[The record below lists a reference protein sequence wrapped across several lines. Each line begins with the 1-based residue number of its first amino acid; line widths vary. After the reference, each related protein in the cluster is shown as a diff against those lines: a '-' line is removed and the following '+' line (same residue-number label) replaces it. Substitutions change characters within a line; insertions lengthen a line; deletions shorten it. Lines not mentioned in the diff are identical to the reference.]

1 MVSINCQDLG
11 IKDCTYVATAEST
24 GDVVKMIVHHLSQY
38 HDLNMPSASEILWA
52 EDVPEE
58 TSRAEKRAVVEESQ
72 TAAHKTDEG
81 VQLAVKRLMELLK
94 PFEDF
99 KTQKREK

>member
-1 MVSINCQDLG
+1 
-11 IKDCTYVATAEST
+11 VATAENTS
-24 GDVVKMIVHHLSQY
+24 DVVKKIVNHLSQY

-52 EDVPEE
+52 EEVPKE
-58 TSRAEKRAVVEESQ
+58 TSRAEKRAVVEEAQ

-81 VQLAVKRLMELLK
+81 VQLVVKRLMELLK

-99 KTQKREK
+99 KNPKKE